1 MSDVTMCEGIDCP
14 IRNKC
19 YRYTAKPSEY
29 WQAYFTEPP
38 IKDGKCGMYWGENAE
53 AVWNQLKEVVEIST
67 PPPPPN
73 KVVEKQR
80 ELIIE
85 IMKAYLYW
93 KKVKQKIEKL

>member
-1 MSDVTMCEGIDCP
+1 MEST
-14 IRNKC
+14 K
-19 YRYTAKPSEY
+19 
-29 WQAYFTEPP
+29 
-38 IKDGKCGMYWGENAE
+38 KD
-53 AVWNQLKEVVEIST
+53 
-67 PPPPPN
+67 PPPN